1 MSLLS
6 VWEQGDSGR
15 GISKAERGVPETS
28 EGGRWCQKLPQDPV
42 LPSSENK
49 DLQAGK
55 GLWRPL
61 WLSEL
66 SAAALDLM
74 RRSSPEQV
82 QDEL

>member
-1 MSLLS
+1 M
-6 VWEQGDSGR
+6 
-15 GISKAERGVPETS
+15 
-28 EGGRWCQKLPQDPV
+28 LPQDPV

-66 SAAALDLM
+66 SGRCAGLDEEE
-74 RRSSPEQV
+74 RSSPEQV